1 MSLWVRG
8 AWTMV
13 YVDGY
18 FPCYVSTDPHAR
30 APPKPLYAA
39 SANRREIWPMVVEK
53 AYAKLHGSYE
63 AIGGGGQIGAALQ
76 ALTSP

>member
-1 MSLWVRG
+1 
-8 AWTMV
+8 MV

-39 SANRREIWPMVVEK
+39 SW
-53 AYAKLHGSYE
+53 LGL
-63 AIGGGGQIGAALQ
+63 ALG
-76 ALTSP
+76 LGLGLGLELGFGFGLGLGLGL